1 MQQKWIDEGGIYF
14 PIDGEFVI
22 HATPGPGIWRIQKS
36 SKPMDPRIGL
46 AKVSD
51 KFVFPYKIY
60 PLGQDHVFNRIK
72 ALWDNKEFEE
82 SGKNLGVIFN
92 GTKGTGKTV
101 AAKLLCNE
109 LDLPVIIVSDTFEG
123 AILPFIQNLS
133 FECVILLDEA
143 EKTFSKDAED
153 DKILLSLIDGVYNNS
168 RKLYILTTNRLTV
181 NENLIGRPGR
191 IRYIQ
196 EFRNL
201 PVEAIKEYCADNL
214 RDMSKLDTV
223 LQEIDLLEISTID
236 ILKAIVEEINIFGEI
251 SDSIQLNIPKANY
264 VFDILR
270 LSGCTKDDYELI
282 EKLVSLTNP
291 ENKPL
296 IEWVNTSVPLS
307 VLPSDLLKIAMSDS
321 DFRECIELVTRNV
334 DEDLEVPVAVVKPSI
349 GPVFEGKATAAK
361 VVMEGEGPVK
371 SKKKSRKKPKTEEI
385 EVIGVKTILRSII
398 PNCNWTSV
406 YRMTCNFKELWKD
419 FDTSLGIVAESPNK
433 LGLFILQDNY
443 DRTETVNL
451 LLQQRSNPSL
461 YRGGLVF

>member
-1 MQQKWIDEGGIYF
+1 MQQKWINEGGIYF
-14 PIDGEFVI
+14 PINGEFVI

-36 SKPMDPRIGL
+36 QNPMDPRLGL
-46 AKVSD
+46 TKVSD
-51 KFVFPYKIY
+51 KFEFSYKIY
-60 PLGQDHVFNRIK
+60 PLGQDYVFNRIK
-72 ALWDNKEFEE
+72 ALWDNKEFEK

-101 AAKLLCNE
+101 AAKLLCND
-109 LDLPVIIVSDTFEG
+109 LDLPVIIVSDTYEG

-201 PVEAIKEYCADNL
+201 PIEAIKEYCADNL
-214 RDMSKLDTV
+214 KDKSKLDLV

-251 SDSIQLNIPKANY
+251 SDSLQLNIPKANY

-270 LSGCTKDDYELI
+270 LSGCTKNDYETIEGLI
-282 EKLVSLTNP
+282 SLTNP
-291 ENKPL
+291 ENRPL
-296 IEWVNTSVPLS
+296 FEWVNSSIPLTILS
-307 VLPSDLLKIAMSDS
+307 DDLLKRAMNCSE
-321 DFRECIELVTRNV
+321 FRENIETIEKEV
-334 DEDLEVPVAVVKPSI
+334 LEVEDGIVFSVPARFEKEKVYRPVEEAQASTKSLRKAKSNRKP
-349 GPVFEGKATAAK
+349 
-361 VVMEGEGPVK
+361 
-371 SKKKSRKKPKTEEI
+371 KKPKVEEI
-385 EVIGVKTILRSII
+385 EVVSVRSVLRALI
-398 PNCNWTSV
+398 PNCNWTSI
-406 YRMTCNFKELWKD
+406 YKMTCNFKDLWKEV
-419 FDTSLGIVAESPNK
+419 DTSLGIVVETPNK
-433 LGLFILQDNY
+433 HGLFILQDPY

-461 YRGGLVF
+461 YRGGLIL

>member
-46 AKVSD
+46 AKVSE
-51 KFVFPYKIY
+51 KFTFPYKIY

-109 LDLPVIIVSDTFEG
+109 LDLPVIIVSETFEG

-214 RDMSKLDTV
+214 KDMSKLDTV

-251 SDSIQLNIPKANY
+251 SDNIQLNIPKANY

-270 LSGCTKDDYELI
+270 LSGCTKEDYEMI

-307 VLPSDLLKIAMSDS
+307 LLPSELLKVAMKDS
-321 DFRECIELVTRNV
+321 DFRESIELVTTDA
-334 DEDLEVPVAVVKPSI
+334 DESLVEVPVAVVHSNSSVL
-349 GPVFEGKATAAK
+349 GAEADNAQEV
-361 VVMEGEGPVK
+361 PVK
-371 SKKKSRKKPKTEEI
+371 SAEKSKKRSRKKPKAEEI
-385 EVIGVKTILRSII
+385 EVISVRSILRAVI
-398 PNCNWTSV
+398 PNCTWTSV
-406 YRMTCNFKELWKD
+406 YKMTCNFKELWKEV
-419 FDTSLGIVAESPNK
+419 DTSLGIVAESPNK

-461 YRGGLVF
+461 YRGGLIL

>member
-36 SKPMDPRIGL
+36 PKPMDPRIGL
-46 AKVSD
+46 TKVSD

-72 ALWDNKEFEE
+72 ALWDNKEFGE

-214 RDMSKLDTV
+214 KDMSKLDTV

-307 VLPSDLLKIAMSDS
+307 LLPSDLLKVAMSDS
-321 DFRECIELVTRNV
+321 DFRDSIELITRNT
-334 DEDLEVPVAVVKPSI
+334 DEDLEVPVAVVQSS
-349 GPVFEGKATAAK
+349 GPAFGDK
-361 VVMEGEGPVK
+361 VREADANVVTKESVVK
-371 SKKKSRKKPKTEEI
+371 SKKKSRKKPRAEEI
-385 EVIGVKTILRSII
+385 EVIGVKFILRAII

-406 YRMTCNFKELWKD
+406 YRMTCNFKELWKEV
-419 FDTSLGIVAESPNK
+419 DTSLGIVAESPNK
-433 LGLFILQDNY
+433 LGLFILQDSY

>member
-1 MQQKWIDEGGIYF
+1 M
-14 PIDGEFVI
+14 
-22 HATPGPGIWRIQKS
+22 
-36 SKPMDPRIGL
+36 
-46 AKVSD
+46 
-51 KFVFPYKIY
+51 
-60 PLGQDHVFNRIK
+60 
-72 ALWDNKEFEE
+72 
-82 SGKNLGVIFN
+82 
-92 GTKGTGKTV
+92 
-101 AAKLLCNE
+101 
-109 LDLPVIIVSDTFEG
+109 
-123 AILPFIQNLS
+123 
-133 FECVILLDEA
+133 
-143 EKTFSKDAED
+143 
-153 DKILLSLIDGVYNNS
+153 IDGVYNNS

-361 VVMEGEGPVK
+361 VVTEGEGPVK